1 MVVVAACG
9 GSSQPSSTSSTS
21 SPSSSASAPAPST
34 STGPSASSGSS
45 GSQTS
50 ASGEIEIIATDEA
63 GQFRFVPDRI
73 EVRPGQTISLRVVN
87 QGASAHDLAVP
98 DLGVETGQI
107 DPGQEATLTLTAPS
121 TPGQY
126 RFICTI
132 PGHEQL
138 GMRGTLVVQR

>member
-21 SPSSSASAPAPST
+21 SPSSSASAPAPSA
-34 STGPSASSGSS
+34 STGPSASSGS
-45 GSQTS
+45 QAS
-50 ASGEIEIIATDEA
+50 ASGEIQLIATDEA

-87 QGASAHDLAVP
+87 QGASVHDLAVP

-121 TPGQY
+121 TPGEY